1 MLIVVDEPLLRW
13 PFKVHLEQEGEALS
27 ALAQV
32 AEDFSAG
39 LRNIPQRD
47 CDSTRIMRVPRFV
60 CLAHSMRVTPQ
71 PHGWPMKTA

>member
-1 MLIVVDEPLLRW
+1 MLVVVDEPLLRC
-13 PFKVHLEQEGEALS
+13 PLKVHLEQEGEALS

-32 AEDFSAG
+32 AEDFSVG

-60 CLAHSMRVTPQ
+60 AWQIQCVLRRRSLTGGR
-71 PHGWPMKTA
+71 